1 MIVNVQI
8 EDPYLSKIDPAVLEH
23 TALTA
28 LAHQSAAENSELTI
42 LVEGDEEIRVL
53 NRDYLGIDS
62 PTDVLS
68 FPADEIDPDSGNH
81 YLGDIAIS
89 YETAFSQSSA
99 SGHAVESE
107 IKLLVVHGVLHLLGL
122 DHALPEEKNAMWKQ
136 QQAILDVLGV
146 KLSRLPE
153 N

>member
-8 EDPYLSKIDPAVLEH
+8 VDQYLSQIDPAVLEH

-28 LAHQSAAENSELTI
+28 LTHQSASENSELTI
-42 LVEGDEEIRVL
+42 LVEGDKEIQVL
-53 NRDYLGIDS
+53 NRDYLGIDAS
-62 PTDVLS
+62 TDVLS

-89 YETAFSQSSA
+89 FETALSQSSA
-99 SGHAVESE
+99 SGHSVESE
-107 IKLLVVHGVLHLLGL
+107 IKLLVVHGVLHLLGM
-122 DHALPEEKNAMWKQ
+122 DHALPEEKNEMWKQ

-146 KLSRLPE
+146 TLSRLPD